1 MNEMNF
7 ADTYRPRV
15 FGDIFGQ
22 ESAVVCLAGLI
33 KRGQRGRHIQIH
45 GPAGSGKTSLVQI
58 YARALNCEA
67 PTADGSP
74 CCDHCEPCRGFAAGG
89 TTYFH
94 VFNVSRRGGGV
105 DQIRQWVG
113 ERNREERV
121 FSYRIL
127 FFDEAHALTAKAC
140 DALLDCVERP
150 AKGVL
155 FFFATTEIER
165 LNQALRSRLFDLKV
179 RSLSVSEA
187 VEFLRRT
194 AKKARIDSEPGA
206 LELLAGLRNPFP
218 RDLLLGLERVHDREC
233 PRVTVEQVRA
243 SFDADQ
249 TDPLVAYFL
258 ALGMGQ
264 LDQQMFVLRDWRED
278 WNDKVRWIQSFLV
291 SLYHNDILHQRLELD
306 GLINAIPESVCRSIV
321 TRFQQRL
328 GLASPA
334 ELAPIW
340 CAMMEFW
347 IQGEPASD
355 DTSLALRLTLFHQL
369 INAAEDD
376 AVDRKPAVSVF
387 TSDTAATVTTPQ
399 GFAPT
404 ARSLAS
410 LRGEP
415 DDPDFL
421 TAQDVRQ
428 IVNCASFL
436 VQEYDLFFNAA
447 FEIRPTL
454 AGAQTQAEAIHLIE
468 AFRDDL
474 AAETRA
480 RGGVVFA
487 SITVNERDGLGVVGH
502 LVAHV
507 SLPDAVTLESPEA
520 SGVVFAGP
528 NGLEAWIRAWC
539 GPQLGASRV
548 VQSRMVPAGET
559 SGLAFHWDVTL
570 ALCGG
575 LPDGIE
581 VWDRTREEYRA
592 LSRLLGIRSR
602 PAGPI
607 RNAPRVSVS
616 DRLSDA
622 AIARASEHRLAPLSA
637 FDDGAFAEI
646 RTGWERSEHADRSER
661 RSRRADELQRIRQ
674 RDHADPDAARAEIDA
689 VIETW
694 SPDPHERPRRWR
706 GWW

>member
-15 FGDIFGQ
+15 FSDIFGQ
-22 ESAVVCLAGLI
+22 ESAVACLSGLI
-33 KRGQRGRHIQIH
+33 KRGQCGRHLQVH
-45 GPAGSGKTSLVQI
+45 GSSGSGKTSVVQI
-58 YARALNCEA
+58 YARALNCEVPA
-67 PTADGSP
+67 ADGSP
-74 CCDHCEPCRGFAAGG
+74 CCDHCEPCRGFTAGG

-105 DQIRQWVG
+105 DQIRQWVS

-140 DALLDCVERP
+140 DALLDCVDHP
-150 AKGVL
+150 AEGVL

-165 LNQALRSRLFDLKV
+165 LNRALRSRLFDLKI

-187 VEFLRRT
+187 VGFLRRT
-194 AKKARIDSEPGA
+194 AKKARINYEPGA

-218 RDLLLGLERVHDREC
+218 RDLLLGLERVHNRER

-243 SFDADQ
+243 AFDADQ
-249 TDPLVAYFL
+249 TDVLVAYFL
-258 ALGMGQ
+258 ALGAGQ
-264 LDQQMFVLRDWRED
+264 LDQQVFVLRDWRED

-306 GLINAIPESVCRSIV
+306 GLIDAIPESARRSIV
-321 TRFQQRL
+321 TRFWQRL
-328 GLASPA
+328 RLASPA

-347 IQGEPASD
+347 VQGEPARD

-369 INAAEDD
+369 INAAEDG
-376 AVDRKPAVSVF
+376 ALDRKPAVSVF
-387 TSDTAATVTTPQ
+387 TSDTAATVTAPQ

-404 ARSLAS
+404 TRSLAS

-415 DDPDFL
+415 DEPDFL

-447 FEIRPTL
+447 FEIRPAL
-454 AGAQTQAEAIHLIE
+454 AGAQTQAEAIQLIE

-474 AAETRA
+474 AAEA
-480 RGGVVFA
+480 RDQGGAVFA
-487 SITVNERDGLGVVGH
+487 SITVIERDGLGVVGH

-507 SLPDAVTLESPEA
+507 SLLGAALESPEA
-520 SGVVFAGP
+520 PDGMFTGP
-528 NGLEAWIRAWC
+528 NGLKAWIRTWRR
-539 GPQLGASRV
+539 PQLGVSGV
-548 VQSRMVPAGET
+548 VQSRMAPAGET

-581 VWDRTREEYRA
+581 VWDRTREEYRS
-592 LSRLLGIRSR
+592 LSRLLGIRAR

-607 RNAPRVSVS
+607 HDAPRVSVS
-616 DRLSDA
+616 EWLSDA
-622 AIARASEHRLAPLSA
+622 AIARACEHRLAPLSA

-646 RTGWERSEHADRSER
+646 RTGWERSEHADRIER

-674 RDHADPDAARAEIDA
+674 RGHADPDAARAEIDA